1 MKLINILSIVCL
13 LFIAASCSMEDD
25 LLDRVDTPD
34 NNKEKNEAYAYADFE
49 FSLATSSNVQTRSS
63 SATSDGTSDP
73 NAETTE
79 ASVSSC
85 YIAVINES
93 GDVIASDFYST
104 YNSGDFGGKIEG
116 AQTIKKHMTI
126 KVHKGETSTLKFFA
140 IANLAAHIETVG
152 GKTVAKTDQD
162 GFMNCKTFTE
172 IQNHLISSSY
182 INIFVKQGFYETTI
196 DKLILREDLATHSNE
211 KCTPI
216 RIPVEQVTSAVLLKE
231 FSIRDEKGSVKV
243 VTNERVKS
251 VQLINLKNKTYL
263 NTKIMVGDDD
273 PNFDTVKP
281 CKLGDDYTFNGKYKN
296 PDYFP
301 EYKNPKYETIDQIR
315 FYTYRN
321 ETEREDRKTALKIV
335 YTLED
340 SGAEYTKVINIKSP
354 SGSDYTEKV
363 EAGKLYQLY
372 VTVSNSSSDEVNYV
386 VEDWIPNTIDLGT
399 INGTTVQ

>member
-63 SATSDGTSDP
+63 DAVLDGP

-93 GDVIASDFYST
+93 GNVIASDFYST
-104 YNSGDFGGKIEG
+104 YNSGDFGGKVEG

-140 IANLAAHIETVG
+140 IANLQAVVDEDG
-152 GKTVAKTDQD
+152 VAKKDSD
-162 GFMNCKTFTE
+162 GFLENCKNLE
-172 IQNHLISSSY
+172 DIQNHLISSY
-182 INIFVKQGFYETTI
+182 INIFVKQGITTKNTK
-196 DKLILREDLATHSNE
+196 DLILRENLLTHEVGECNSIE
-211 KCTPI
+211 
-216 RIPVEQVTSAVLLKE
+216 IPVTQVTSAVMLKE
-231 FSIRDEKGSVKV
+231 FSIRDKKGNIEK
-243 VTNERVKS
+243 VTNKRVKS

-263 NTKIMVGDDD
+263 NTEKTVEDNDG
-273 PNFDTVKP
+273 NYDTVKS
-281 CKLGDDYTFNGKYKN
+281 CELGDDYTFNGKYKN
-296 PDYFP
+296 PEYYP
-301 EYKNPKYETIDQIR
+301 EYENPKYETIDQIR

-321 ETEREDRKTALKIV
+321 ETVNDNRKTALKIV

-340 SGAEYTKVINIKSP
+340 GGAEYTKVINIKSP
-354 SGSDYTEKV
+354 SGSSYAEKV